1 MTSDIYNSDMV
12 ELLFSYMKE
21 VVCKQVSAILQANY
35 PQQSEMT
42 TCYGQEDGK
51 WIHKSFF
58 SDKYH
63 ISMNMGFDDEHYYFC
78 EFIVYGDYSL
88 KKLDFNKEY
97 EVRETD
103 LNKWSLFCSDALR
116 LTLEVSQL

>member
-12 ELLFSYMKE
+12 ELLFAYMKTT
-21 VVCKQVSAILQANY
+21 VINQVTAIMKAAGY
-35 PQQSEMT
+35 DQQSEMT

-58 SDKYH
+58 SDKLH

-78 EFIVYGDYSL
+78 EFNIYSDHSL
-88 KKLDFNKEY
+88 NKLEDKEY
-97 EVRETD
+97 VVKETD
-103 LNKWSLFCSDALR
+103 LNKWALFCSHVLR
-116 LTLEVSQL
+116 LALEVSQL